1 MPQFSGFLC
10 VYSFLFITQC
20 GAGFPA
26 LNSSREKVQENIFAF
41 HIHISDKYT
50 KSHYLA
56 LSLSLKRQFQ
66 CLIET
71 IAVSLGNFSNYYL
84 YNHNFIYIYMS
95 VLVILSM
102 QLRLL

>member
-20 GAGFPA
+20 GPGFPA
-26 LNSSREKVQENIFAF
+26 LNSPKEKVQENIFAI
-41 HIHISDKYT
+41 HIHISDKYIKT
-50 KSHYLA
+50 HCLA

-71 IAVSLGNFSNYYL
+71 ICSFTWEFFKLL
-84 YNHNFIYIYMS
+84 YI
-95 VLVILSM
+95 
-102 QLRLL
+102 